1 MADDLSTYPQ
11 AVDSFYDPSA
21 SDKMDIHD
29 AVHRKTNNAV
39 EAIENAI
46 GVFNPNTDGGSLV
59 NQISTNKTEI
69 NNNNVLIEAN
79 QESISN
85 INDNLVEINAILEI
99 DPDAGGGNLP
109 SISDKFDKGVGPLV
123 YPDATAL
130 GDAVKTNG
138 ENITSIEGDIVTI
151 NEDITDINNTILQI
165 FPPDPDNPDST
176 PSLDVKD
183 SDVKLEAGLTFET
196 TTQHSWN
203 LYVESNMATQDQITT
218 IEGDIN
224 ALDGRVTTNENDIT
238 NINTIIDDLNAGDPD
253 AIDLAGYY
261 KKTETYSK
269 PEVDA
274 LLSNKADNTTVNAI
288 EVRLS
293 TAEGKIAQLE
303 IDMALRATKSELE
316 QETQRAKAAEAAL
329 QLGKISNSNHATLG
343 RIAAIKRL
351 TYAEFQALGTKDDD
365 VMYLVEP
372 DAGKTHHTFYIGDV
386 QIAGA
391 AVI

>member
-85 INDNLVEINAILEI
+85 INDNLIEINAILEI
-99 DPDAGGGNLP
+99 DPDAGSGNLP

-183 SDVKLEAGLTFET
+183 SDVKLE
-196 TTQHSWN
+196 
-203 LYVESNMATQDQITT
+203 
-218 IEGDIN
+218 
-224 ALDGRVTTNENDIT
+224 GR
-238 NINTIIDDLNAGDPD
+238 A
-253 AIDLAGYY
+253 
-261 KKTETYSK
+261 
-269 PEVDA
+269 
-274 LLSNKADNTTVNAI
+274 
-288 EVRLS
+288 
-293 TAEGKIAQLE
+293 
-303 IDMALRATKSELE
+303 
-316 QETQRAKAAEAAL
+316 
-329 QLGKISNSNHATLG
+329 
-343 RIAAIKRL
+343 
-351 TYAEFQALGTKDDD
+351 
-365 VMYLVEP
+365 
-372 DAGKTHHTFYIGDV
+372 YI
-386 QIAGA
+386 
-391 AVI
+391 